1 MSSIADAQAL
11 DTQPFSATAV
21 EAVAGPLIDVD
32 AASPERRNHAALAA
46 GGEVVMVLAAGS
58 LAALALA
65 ADPLVAVA
73 MLVAAGAS
81 VVLRA
86 RTAARCGWLESP
98 GGARAALTVLLT
110 GVLTAWMVGATAV
123 APMLGLLAVMTA
135 VSGLTRALARLGR
148 PPLRV
153 VLAGD
158 AAVVA
163 RTALH
168 WRARGDV
175 EVVGAVIVP
184 DDDRD
189 SPALDVVLP
198 LPVSAD
204 PWAAATWRAD
214 TVVLLPGGAV
224 GPQTLERLCW
234 RLESS
239 PVRVAVSWDGLL
251 DGVAPHR
258 LRTGWSG
265 GSPFAVVDR
274 SRAPLAV
281 RGAKVAFDRVVGLGL
296 LLLAAPVLATLA
308 LVVRLDS
315 PGPAFFRQVR
325 VGRNGRRF
333 TMYKLRTMVT
343 DAEVVRASL
352 EHTDQGA
359 GVLFKIHR
367 DPRVTRAG
375 RVLRRTSLDEL
386 PQLFNVVRGEMSLVG
401 PRPAL
406 PGEVAAY
413 DDRTRRRLAVRPGL
427 TGLWQVSGR
436 SDLGWEESVGLDLSY
451 TDNVTLG
458 RDLGICLRT
467 VRAVTSRRGAY

>member
-1 MSSIADAQAL
+1 VSSFADAQAL
-11 DTQPFSATAV
+11 DTEPFSATAV
-21 EAVAGPLIDVD
+21 EAVAGSSTDVG
-32 AASPERRNHAALAA
+32 AAFPERRSHAALAA
-46 GGEVVMVLAAGS
+46 GGEVLTVLAAGS
-58 LAALALA
+58 VAAVAFGA
-65 ADPLVAVA
+65 HPLVAVA
-73 MLVAAGAS
+73 MLLAAGAS
-81 VVLRA
+81 VVLAA
-86 RTAARCGWLESP
+86 RTAARCGWLDAP
-98 GGARAALTVLLT
+98 GAARAALTVLLS
-110 GVLTAWMVGATAV
+110 GVTVAWLVGATEVAPVLGLVAVTAV
-123 APMLGLLAVMTA
+123 ASV
-135 VSGLTRALARLGR
+135 LTHALVRLGR

-163 RTALH
+163 RTALG
-168 WRARGDV
+168 WRERADV
-175 EVVGAVIVP
+175 DVVGAVIVP

-189 SPALDVVLP
+189 PPALDVVLP

-204 PWAAATWRAD
+204 PWAAATWGAN

-224 GPQTLERLCW
+224 GPETLERLCW

-239 PVRVAVSWDGLL
+239 PVRVAISWDGLL
-251 DGVAPHR
+251 DGVARHR
-258 LRTGWSG
+258 LRMGWAGS
-265 GSPFAVVDR
+265 SPFAVVDR

-281 RGAKVAFDRVVGLGL
+281 RGAKAAFDRLVGLAL
-296 LLLAAPVLATLA
+296 LVLAAPVLALLA

-325 VGRNGRRF
+325 VGRHGRPF

-343 DAEVVRASL
+343 DAEVVRAEI
-352 EHTDQGA
+352 EHADEGA
-359 GVLFKIHR
+359 GVLFKIRR

-386 PQLFNVVRGEMSLVG
+386 PQLLNVVRGEMSLVG

-413 DDRTRRRLAVRPGL
+413 DERTRRRLAVRPGL

>member
-1 MSSIADAQAL
+1 
-11 DTQPFSATAV
+11 
-21 EAVAGPLIDVD
+21 
-32 AASPERRNHAALAA
+32 
-46 GGEVVMVLAAGS
+46 MVLTAAIG
-58 LAALALA
+58 
-65 ADPLVAVA
+65 V
-73 MLVAAGAS
+73 VAAARAS
-81 VVLRA
+81 A
-86 RTAARCGWLESP
+86 RRGWLDAP
-98 GGARAALTVLLT
+98 GTGRAALTVLLS
-110 GVLTAWMVGATAV
+110 GVLTSWGMGSTEVGPV
-123 APMLGLLAVMTA
+123 LGLVAVTTA
-135 VSGLTRALARLGR
+135 TSVLLRGLVRLGR

-163 RTALH
+163 RTALG
-168 WRARGDV
+168 WRMRGDV

-184 DDDRD
+184 DEDRE
-189 SPALDVVLP
+189 PRALDTIVP
-198 LPVSAD
+198 LPVSTD
-204 PWAAATWRAD
+204 PWAAAAWRAD

-239 PVRVAVSWDGLL
+239 TVRIAVAWDGLL
-251 DGVAPHR
+251 DAVGRHR
-258 LRTGWSG
+258 VRTGWSG
-265 GSPFAVVDR
+265 NSPFAVVDR

-281 RGAKVAFDRVVGLGL
+281 RGLKAALDRLAGLAL
-296 LLLAAPVLATLA
+296 LGLAAPVLALLA

-325 VGRNGRRF
+325 VGRHGRPF
-333 TMYKLRTMVT
+333 TMYKLRTMTT
-343 DAEVVRASL
+343 DAEVVRASIA
-352 EHTDQGA
+352 HADQGA
-359 GVLFKIHR
+359 GVLFKIHH

-386 PQLFNVVRGEMSLVG
+386 PQLLNVLRGEMSLVG

-406 PGEVAAY
+406 PDEVAAY